1 MTFKL
6 ELRHLMAV
14 NAVAQTGNGTRAAPL
29 LHISQSALSHRLHEA
44 ERRLDVK
51 LYRQVGKRL
60 ELTPAGER
68 INLAAIQCLEEI
80 RRAEEEVD
88 LRKHD
93 VRHVVRLGV
102 SVYASFG
109 WLPGLIRDLQE
120 NETGIEVEI
129 ETEVSPNLV
138 ELLNQNRI
146 HLAMTTGPVRT
157 RKITSTLLYRDELL
171 AVLPADHPKAGR
183 SWLRATDFEDETFV
197 TETMEREWMGKSKTL
212 FERLGSAPRRIMRV
226 GHREAAL
233 ALISS
238 GMAMT
243 AETRGQLGIYE
254 KKKGIVIRPITK
266 KGLFV
271 EYYLASAARL
281 DESGPEAVVASSL
294 RSVIG
299 PAKKA

>member
-1 MTFKL
+1 MSFKL
-6 ELRHLMAV
+6 ELRHLMAI

-29 LHISQSALSHRLHEA
+29 LHISQSAFSHRLHEA

-93 VRHVVRLGV
+93 VEHVVRLGV
-102 SVYASFG
+102 SVYASFD
-109 WLPGLIRDLQE
+109 WLPALIRKLQKDGA
-120 NETGIEVEI
+120 GIEIEI
-129 ETEVSPNLV
+129 ETEVSPNLT
-138 ELLNQNRI
+138 ELLNQNKI
-146 HLAMTTGPVRT
+146 HLAMTTGPVRN
-157 RKITSTLLYRDELL
+157 RKITSILLYRDELL
-171 AVLPADHPKAGR
+171 AVLPADHPKAK
-183 SWLRATDFEDETFV
+183 RAWFRAEDFENETFV
-197 TETMEREWMGKSKTL
+197 TETMEREWLGRSKTI
-212 FERLGSAPRRIMRV
+212 FERLGSSPRRIMRV

-243 AETRGQLGIYE
+243 TETRGKLGIYE
-254 KKKGIVIRPITK
+254 RKKGIVKLPITK

-271 EYYLASAARL
+271 EYYLASAAKL
-281 DESGPEAVVASSL
+281 DETGPEAVVARAL
-294 RSVIG
+294 QSVIG
-299 PAKKA
+299 PPDKA